1 MEIGVPNYVKL
12 IINKL
17 ETCGYEAYIVGGAIR
32 NILLNKKPKDYDIGT
47 NATPNEIE
55 EVFSDFKTIAV
66 GKKFGTIVVS
76 QNAGDVEITTFRKDG
91 SYMDGRRPEWV
102 SFSESIIEDLS
113 RRDFTINA
121 MAYNVENGLFDP
133 FGGKEDLEKRLIK
146 TVGNA
151 EERFEEDYLR
161 ILRAVRFSTEY
172 KFSIEENTFK
182 AGRKYAHNIINV
194 SEERIREEFFKIL
207 LSDTPSNGI
216 IILEKMG
223 ILNIIL
229 KELVDT
235 IGFDQKNP
243 NHEKELYEHILCVL
257 DNVEPILNLRLAAL
271 FHDIGK
277 VHTQVL
283 DKEGIGHYYN
293 HDKIGAKMAE
303 DILKRFKVPNELI
316 RKTTILILEHMNHH
330 NEFSEKGLKRLI
342 RRVGEDEIFNLF
354 SLQKADIK
362 CSNKSASIDHIIG
375 REKKVKYILENKEVI
390 NINQLNINGN
400 DLIEMGFKEG
410 KIIGETLNHLL
421 DRVMEEPELNKKEI
435 LKDLAREYCKLC

>member
-1 MEIGVPNYVKL
+1 
-12 IINKL
+12 
-17 ETCGYEAYIVGGAIR
+17 
-32 NILLNKKPKDYDIGT
+32 
-47 NATPNEIE
+47 
-55 EVFSDFKTIAV
+55 
-66 GKKFGTIVVS
+66 
-76 QNAGDVEITTFRKDG
+76 
-91 SYMDGRRPEWV
+91 
-102 SFSESIIEDLS
+102 IEDLS

>member
-161 ILRAVRFSTEY
+161 ILRAVRFSTEL

>member
-1 MEIGVPNYVKL
+1 MEMEIPNYVKS
-12 IINKL
+12 IMGKL
-17 ETCGYEAYIVGGAIR
+17 EAYGYETYIVGGAIR
-32 NILLNKKPKDYDIGT
+32 NILLNKKPKDYDIST
-47 NATPNEIE
+47 SATPDEIE
-55 EVFSDFKTIAV
+55 EVFSDYKTIGI

-76 QNAGDVEITTFRKDG
+76 QREGDVEITTFRKEG
-91 SYMDGRRPEWV
+91 NYIDGRRPEWI
-102 SFSESIIEDLS
+102 SFSNNVIEDLS

>member
-1 MEIGVPNYVKL
+1 MEMEIPNYVKS
-12 IINKL
+12 IMGKL
-17 ETCGYEAYIVGGAIR
+17 EAYGYETYIVGGAIR
-32 NILLNKKPKDYDIGT
+32 NILLNKKPKDYDIST
-47 NATPNEIE
+47 SATPDEIE
-55 EVFSDFKTIAV
+55 EVFSDYKTIGI

-76 QNAGDVEITTFRKDG
+76 QREGDVEITTFRKEG
-91 SYMDGRRPEWV
+91 NYIDGRRPEWI
-102 SFSESIIEDLS
+102 SFSNNIIEDLS

-121 MAYNVENGLFDP
+121 MAYNVETGLVDP

-151 EERFEEDYLR
+151 EERFQEDYLR

-182 AGRKYAHNIINV
+182 AGKKYAYNIINV

-216 IILEKMG
+216 IILEKIG
-223 ILNIIL
+223 ILDIIL
-229 KELVDT
+229 TELVDT

-243 NHEKELYEHILCVL
+243 HHEKELYEHILCVL

-277 VHTQVL
+277 VHTQVF
-283 DKEGIGHYYN
+283 DKEGIAHYYN
-293 HDKIGAKMAE
+293 HDKIGAKMVE
-303 DILKRFKVPNELI
+303 DILKKFKVSNELI
-316 RKTTILILEHMNHH
+316 GKTTILILEHMNHH

-342 RRVGEDEIFNLF
+342 RKVGEDEIFNLF

-362 CSNKSASIDHIIG
+362 CSNKNATIDHIIG
-375 REKKVKYILENKEVI
+375 REKKVKYILEKKEAI

-400 DLIEMGFKEG
+400 DLIEIGFKEG
-410 KIIGETLNHLL
+410 KIIGDILEYLL
-421 DRVMEEPELNKKEI
+421 EKVMEKPELNEKEI
-435 LKDLAREYCKLC
+435 LKDLAREYV

>member
-121 MAYNVENGLFDP
+121 MAYNVETGLVDP

>member
-1 MEIGVPNYVKL
+1 MEIAVPNYVKL